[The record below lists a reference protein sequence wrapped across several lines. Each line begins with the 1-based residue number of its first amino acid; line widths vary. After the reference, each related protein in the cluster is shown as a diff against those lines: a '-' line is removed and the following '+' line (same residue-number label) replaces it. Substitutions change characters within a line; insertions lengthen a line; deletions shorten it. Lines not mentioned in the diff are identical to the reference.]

1 MERDYNAAMTLEP
14 ITASIRFGY
23 GPRPG
28 ESVGPDA
35 AAWLRL
41 QLQGPDPAASAPGT
55 SAAAGLQALRDD
67 AEDRKAKL
75 KPDRVRRIFLAETL
89 AIADH
94 MVDTPTPF
102 RERLV
107 WFWFN
112 HFTVSLK
119 RPFVA
124 AVLGDYVRT
133 AIRPH
138 VTGKFEDMVLAV
150 MRHPAM
156 LLYLDNAQ
164 SFGPDSLIG
173 ERRHKGLNEN
183 LARECMELHTVTPA
197 SGYTQADVT
206 SFAKILTGWSITPP
220 KLLGDGEPAFRFFAA
235 THEPGSQTVMGHRFG
250 PGEAGGEAAL
260 RFLANHPATY
270 HSLATKLA
278 THFVADVPP
287 PATVARL
294 QKVLADTHGD
304 LKAVSLALVDEPAA
318 ATPLTKLRAPSDYVL
333 ATARALNLPAE
344 RRIPVLQAM
353 AGLGQP
359 LFDAP
364 LPNGW
369 PDTAADWSAGAAM
382 MLRVDWSYDMAAR
395 AETHDPVVVADA
407 VLGPLMSASTRDAVR
422 RAGSRRDGLTLLFA
436 SPEFMRR

>member
-1 MERDYNAAMTLEP
+1 MTLEP
-14 ITASIRFGY
+14 VQASIRFGY
-23 GPRPG
+23 GPRAG
-28 ESVGPDA
+28 ESPPPDA
-35 AAWLRL
+35 AAWLRG
-41 QLQGPDPAASAPGT
+41 QLQEPDRLAGVPGT
-55 SAAAGLQALRDD
+55 TAVQGLIALRED
-67 AEDRKAKL
+67 ALDRKQKL
-75 KPDRVRRIFLAETL
+75 KPDRVRRIFLAEAR
-89 AIADH
+89 AIGDH
-94 MVDTPTPF
+94 LVDTPTPF

-138 VTGKFEDMVLAV
+138 VTGRFEDMVLAV

-156 LLYLDNAQ
+156 LMYLDNAQ
-164 SFGPDSLIG
+164 SFGPDSRVG

-206 SFAKILTGWSITPP
+206 NFAKILTGWSITPP
-220 KLLGDGEPAFRFFAA
+220 RSLSAGFLTEGDNAFRFFAA
-235 THEPGSQTVMGHRFG
+235 AHEPGSPEVMGHRFP
-250 PGEAGGEAAL
+250 PGEAGGVAAL
-260 RFLANHPATY
+260 RFLANHPSTY
-270 HSLATKLA
+270 RSLATRLA
-278 THFVADVPP
+278 RHFVADSPP
-287 PATVARL
+287 PEAVARL
-294 QKVLADTHGD
+294 ERVLAETHGD
-304 LKAVSLALVDEPAA
+304 LKAVSLALVQEPAA
-318 ATPLTKLRAPSDYVL
+318 ARPLTKLRTPVDFVV
-333 ATARALNLPAE
+333 ATARALNLPAG
-344 RRIPVLQAM
+344 RRIPPIQAM

-359 LFDAP
+359 LFAAP

-369 PDTAADWSAGAAM
+369 PDTAADWSAGEAM
-382 MLRVDWSYDMAAR
+382 MRRVDWSYDVAAR

-407 VLGPLMSASTRDAVR
+407 VLGPLLAPPTREAVH

>member
-1 MERDYNAAMTLEP
+1 MTLEP

-35 AAWLRL
+35 AAWLRG

-55 SAAAGLQALRDD
+55 PAAVGLQALRDD
-67 AEDRKAKL
+67 EQDRKQKL

-94 MVDTPTPF
+94 MVATTTPF

-124 AVLGDYVRT
+124 AVLGDYVRS

-138 VTGKFEDMVLAV
+138 VTGRFEDMVLAV

-206 SFAKILTGWSITPP
+206 SFANILTGWGIAPP
-220 KLLGDGEPAFRFFAA
+220 KLLDEGAPAFRFFPAA
-235 THEPGSQTVMGHRFG
+235 HEPGSQVVMGHRFA

-260 RFLANHPATY
+260 RFLANHPSTY

-287 PATVARL
+287 PDVVARL
-294 QKVLADTHGD
+294 RKVLADTRGD

-353 AGLGQP
+353 AGLGQN
-359 LFDAP
+359 LFAAP

-369 PDTAADWSAGAAM
+369 PDTAADWSAGEAM
-382 MLRVDWSYDMAAR
+382 MLRVDWSYDVAAR
-395 AETHDPVVVADA
+395 AETHDPVQVADA
-407 VLGPLMSASTRDAVR
+407 VLGPLLSPSTRDAVH

>member
-1 MERDYNAAMTLEP
+1 MTLEP
-14 ITASIRFGY
+14 LQASIRFGY

-28 ESVGPDA
+28 DSLPPDA
-35 AAWLRL
+35 AAWLRG
-41 QLQGPDPAASAPGT
+41 QLQGPDPLAAAPGT
-55 SAAAGLQALRDD
+55 TAVEGLLALRADN
-67 AEDRKAKL
+67 EDRKRKL
-75 KPDRVRRIFLAETL
+75 KPDRVRRILLAETFD
-89 AIADH
+89 IANH
-94 MVDTPTPF
+94 MVATPTPF

-138 VTGKFEDMVLAV
+138 VTGRFEDMVLAV

-164 SFGPDSLIG
+164 SLGPDSPAG
-173 ERRHKGLNEN
+173 RRRHKGLNEN

-197 SGYTQADVT
+197 AGYTQADVT

-220 KLLGDGEPAFRFFAA
+220 RLLAPGDAAFRFFPAA
-235 THEPGSQTVMGHRFG
+235 HEPGAQVVMGHRFP
-250 PGEAGGEAAL
+250 PGEAGGVAAL

-270 HSLATKLA
+270 RSLATKLA
-278 THFVADVPP
+278 RHFVADAP
-287 PATVARL
+287 PAAAVARL
-294 QKVLADTHGD
+294 ERVLGTTHGD
-304 LKAVSLALVDEPAA
+304 LKAVSLALIDEPAA
-318 ATPLTKLRAPSDYVL
+318 ATPLTKLRSPADYVL
-333 ATARALNLPAE
+333 ATTRALNLPAE

-359 LFDAP
+359 LFAAP

-369 PDTAADWSAGAAM
+369 PDTAADWSAGEAM
-382 MLRVDWSYDMAAR
+382 MRRVDWSYDVAAR
-395 AETHDPVVVADA
+395 AETHDPVEVADA
-407 VLGPLMSASTRDAVR
+407 VLGPLLSPATRDAVH